1 MTGTIE
7 QEILTLEENLT
18 QAKRQL
24 DIAAFDRIYA
34 DDVLFTAVTG
44 EVCGKAGLMTEAARG
59 VAERDAATAQGRKFS
74 TSIDKEDIRVVTHG
88 DTAVAS
94 YRFVVR
100 VQAEGIDIH
109 RRYRTTN
116 VWLKRAGQWQVIG
129 GHMASLDPQ
138 GMR

>member
-34 DDVLFTAVTG
+34 GDVLFTAVTG

-74 TSIDKEDIRVVTHG
+74 TSIDKEDIRVVTHS

-100 VQAEGIDIH
+100 VQGEGVDIH

>member
-59 VAERDAATAQGRKFS
+59 VAERDAATGQGRKFS

-100 VQAEGIDIH
+100 VQGEGIDIH